1 MWTHLIL
8 GALLAASG
16 PQTAATPDE
25 DDEVEVCVTVLTFWS
40 GSASDRRAIA
50 SDPVPESFRREF
62 GWRGCQTLD
71 KPALLEWH
79 LAFGTEQTSSA
90 ALAWLEQQTLAEG
103 PGVAEFARIAKAL
116 SGASRQESSAQANAA
131 RTALDRF
138 SFLADQYLRA
148 AEFYHSSAL
157 LAKAAPYVDAVRL
170 GLAALDIDRFGE
182 LSDEAA
188 EELQRRGWVER
199 SDYDLERWRALAIR
213 FAIARAQLSLAPN
226 AIAAADRSIV
236 RYAGKPP
243 LADEL
248 TDAALE
254 HGGDPC
260 AEATSPSELA
270 AVCDREPN
278 LPRRLATY
286 WYYRALIDDLLDPK
300 DKTDRAFDGQAFTN
314 AARLMALIDGDERD
328 HPASDPAR
336 RHDARVALL
345 LSHAAAFARQAAARR
360 STSSE
365 ADYDWYPALRTL
377 IRAERLT
384 SPVTQPGRF
393 RQIGVQFGTIC
404 RAMAVERCRDDAQLG
419 REYRYLTQDLAFL
432 DQPTP

>member
-1 MWTHLIL
+1 M
-8 GALLAASG
+8 
-16 PQTAATPDE
+16 TP
-25 DDEVEVCVTVLTFWS
+25 LTLWS

-50 SDPVPESFRREF
+50 SAPVPESFQRQF
-62 GWRGCQTLD
+62 GWQGCQTLD

-79 LAFGTEQTSSA
+79 LAFGTEQTSTA
-90 ALAWLEQQTLAEG
+90 ALAWLERQTLVEG
-103 PGVAEFARIAKAL
+103 PGVEEFARMAKAMK
-116 SGASRQESSAQANAA
+116 GASRQEGSTQANLVNA
-131 RTALDRF
+131 ALDRL

-148 AEFYHSSAL
+148 AEFYHSPTL

-170 GLAALDIDRFGE
+170 GLAALDSDRFGE
-182 LSDEAA
+182 LSDQAS
-188 EELQRRGWVER
+188 EELQRRGWIER
-199 SDYDLERWRALAIR
+199 SDHNLERWRALAIR
-213 FAIARAQLSLAPN
+213 FVIARAQRSLTPSD
-226 AIAAADRSIV
+226 IAAADQSIV

-248 TDAALE
+248 TDVALE

-260 AEATSPSELA
+260 AEATSPSEVA
-270 AVCDREPN
+270 AVCDRELN

-286 WYYRALIDDLLDPK
+286 WYHRALIDDLLDPK
-300 DKTDRAFDGQAFTN
+300 DKADRAFDGQAFTN
-314 AARLMALIDGDERD
+314 AARLMALIDDGEHD

-336 RHDARVALL
+336 RHDARAALFV
-345 LSHAAAFARQAAARR
+345 SHAAALARRAAARR
-360 STSSE
+360 STSGD
-365 ADYDWYPALRTL
+365 ADYDWYRALRTL

-404 RAMAVERCRDDAQLG
+404 RTLSVERCRDDAQLG